1 MLLVLLDLLLLFVS
15 AFVIA
20 APFCANEGVQL
31 AATLQYGA
39 PARIA
44 RFQASGPGGLRTGNG
59 YAGGSETPT
68 SIPARAGVEAVN
80 ALKCHL
86 VHSVAADQ
94 TSSFAVGS
102 RRTARVGGECSKLS
116 RHHGY

>member
-1 MLLVLLDLLLLFVS
+1 
-15 AFVIA
+15 
-20 APFCANEGVQL
+20 
-31 AATLQYGA
+31 
-39 PARIA
+39 
-44 RFQASGPGGLRTGNG
+44 
-59 YAGGSETPT
+59 
-68 SIPARAGVEAVN
+68 
-80 ALKCHL
+80 L